1 MATIFD
7 NDTLDKEV
15 TDFIDAN
22 INLCVPWYL
31 MACYAYYEEDD
42 PILTD
47 SCFDRLTRRMINHW
61 EGIEHQHKDKITLDM
76 LNASTYIGEY
86 PSRVKG
92 GLDAVRD
99 AFKIGKK
106 YR

>member
-1 MATIFD
+1 MSNTYQQD
-7 NDTLDKEV
+7 NLDKELL
-15 TDFIDAN
+15 DNIDKN
-22 INLCVPWYL
+22 INLTVPWYL

-47 SCFDRLTRRMINHW
+47 SCFDRLTKRMIEKW
-61 EGIEHQHKDKITLDM
+61 EDIKHQHKDKISLDM
-76 LNASTYIGEY
+76 LNATTYIGKY

-99 AFKIGKK
+99 AYKIGKK
-106 YR
+106 HS

>member
-1 MATIFD
+1 MATVFD
-7 NDTLDKEV
+7 NDNLDKEV
-15 TDFIDAN
+15 TDLIDAN

-47 SCFDRLTRRMINHW
+47 NYFDRLTRRMIENW
-61 EGIEHQHKDKITLDM
+61 EKIEHQHKDKITLDM

-92 GLDAVRD
+92 GLHAVRD

-106 YR
+106 HR